1 MASCYAYVYVEGGL
15 GNSLR
20 MLVSMEKHAFSFR
33 PAKYVLYIAEQS
45 TQQLALTIILGLRG
59 LRVLREIA
67 DNVQQ
72 RAPILLGIKDLR
84 MVKILII

>member
-15 GNSLR
+15 GHGLW
-20 MLVSMEKHAFSFR
+20 MLVSMEKYAFSFR

-45 TQQLALTIILGLRG
+45 TMQLALTIILGLRG